1 MDFQVGIGAPDWG
14 NIPDWVSIFV
24 SAFGAIAATVV
35 GAAAAVGTI
44 LVAVLANRTS
54 KRATEI
60 AEEAKGIAK
69 MQHEAAEALRQ
80 DNARILGRLLL
91 LELSTLPTIIAAI
104 ARAWNQAI
112 TTADGSIGV
121 GDSRAFVQV
130 LAEAQLPFTPVA
142 HSAEDRIHNLPN
154 DLGAELASLIAAGRA
169 LNDVASRMDT
179 QVRIDGKDQSVGYA
193 GNQDTLVGLRE
204 QLKAVLARSVRF
216 AGKLQT
222 FVGIEPDDYS
232 EVGDVLRAD

>member
-1 MDFQVGIGAPDWG
+1 MDFQVCIGAPDWG
-14 NIPDWVSIFV
+14 NIPDWVAIFV

-69 MQHEAAEALRQ
+69 MQHEAAEALRK

-104 ARAWNQAI
+104 ARGWNQAI
-112 TTADGSIGV
+112 TTGDGSIGV
-121 GDSRAFVQV
+121 GDPRAFVQV
-130 LAEAQLPFTPVA
+130 LEEAQLPFTPVA
-142 HSAEDRIHNLPN
+142 QSAEDRIHNLPN
-154 DLGAELASLIAAGRA
+154 NLGAELASLIAAGRA
-169 LNDVASRMDT
+169 LNDVASRMHT
-179 QVRIDGKDQSVGYA
+179 QVRIDGQDQSVGYA
-193 GNQDTLVGLRE
+193 GSQDALVGLRE
-204 QLKAVLARSVRF
+204 QLKVVLARSVRF
-216 AGKLQT
+216 AGELQT

-232 EVGDVLRAD
+232 EVDDVLRPN